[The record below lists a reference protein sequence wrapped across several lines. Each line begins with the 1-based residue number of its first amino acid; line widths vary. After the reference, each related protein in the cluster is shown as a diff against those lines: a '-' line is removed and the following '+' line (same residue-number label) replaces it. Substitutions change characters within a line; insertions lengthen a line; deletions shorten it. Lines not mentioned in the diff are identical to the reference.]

1 MEIVNVL
8 LLIAGGILAVSG
20 LIVVQKP
27 NAKELI
33 DKLVPFQALIGVG
46 MLVLGVMNLL
56 RTFGGL
62 FASIRNTPVIGIAW
76 FAVLGVSILLGFLF
90 GMTQIAKWAPGAEQK
105 GMELSR
111 KLAPFQV
118 LLGLAGLAASLIW
131 LLNELGLLKFL

>member
-46 MLVLGVMNLL
+46 MLVLGILNLL
-56 RTFGGL
+56 RTFGDL
-62 FASIRNTPVIGIAW
+62 FASIRNTPVVGIAW
-76 FAVLGVSILLGFLF
+76 FVVLGASILLGFLF
-90 GMTQIAKWAPGAEQK
+90 GMTQIAKWIPGAEQK
-105 GMELSR
+105 GTELSR

-131 LLNELGLLKFL
+131 LLSYAGLLKFL